1 MNRIVKVHER
11 ISPGFLTPFI
21 FILSYT
27 FEDKYLKG
35 QGPVAVIRSRKI
47 GVPHLSDSIIRKNE
61 HRKVSCQATFPFPR
75 IRADET
81 PFPEQ
86 FRTLSASLISLY
98 GFRPVK
104 RSPAGRHAAGVSR
117 CRCLSTLHPL
127 HLYDHRSSN
136 YCRCSV

>member
-27 FEDKYLKG
+27 FEDKYRKG
-35 QGPVAVIRSRKI
+35 QGPVAVIGSRKS

-75 IRADET
+75 IGAIET
-81 PFPEQ
+81 HFPEH
-86 FRTLSASLISLY
+86 FRPLSAALISLY

-104 RSPAGRHAAGVSR
+104 RSPAGRPFKIGAFRHGSIRFFRIRLTAVGVLIIR
-117 CRCLSTLHPL
+117 R
-127 HLYDHRSSN
+127 R
-136 YCRCSV
+136 

>member
-1 MNRIVKVHER
+1 MNRIVKVHKR

-35 QGPVAVIRSRKI
+35 QGPAAVIRSRKI

-61 HRKVSCQATFPFPR
+61 HRMVSCQATFPFSR
-75 IRADET
+75 IRVDET

-86 FRTLSASLISLY
+86 FRPLSASLISLY
-98 GFRPVK
+98 GFRPLK
-104 RSPAGRHAAGVSR
+104 GSPAGRPFKIGAFRHGSNRFFMIRLTAVGVLIIR
-117 CRCLSTLHPL
+117 
-127 HLYDHRSSN
+127 RS
-136 YCRCSV
+136 